1 MKLLEKYTNNI
12 LELFEIDHLDNI
24 VDMAIYEGGIKLIN
38 KGNPWDFWWRVECL
52 EEKYNPRLTFNQKK
66 QLFLELIEY
75 YMKKGL
81 LRFEGEAGTKLY
93 RDINDEGCEHTGI
106 SEIVFFEKD
115 TPIKDILSH
124 FDKYFP
130 KESDVEKIG
139 RNMESLINDFLYCN
153 CPSAYWFWKDP
164 EDPKD
169 EGEWYKCD

>member
-1 MKLLEKYTNNI
+1 
-12 LELFEIDHLDNI
+12 
-24 VDMAIYEGGIKLIN
+24 
-38 KGNPWDFWWRVECL
+38 
-52 EEKYNPRLTFNQKK
+52 
-66 QLFLELIEY
+66 
-75 YMKKGL
+75 MKKGL

-93 RDINDEGCEHTGI
+93 RDINDEGCEHTSI

-139 RNMESLINDFLYCN
+139 RNMESLIDDFLYCN

-164 EDPKD
+164 EDPED